1 MMLDAAMEYV
11 LAGFRVFPVKQNKA
25 PYIKGGVNSASDDP
39 AQVRVWWAQW
49 PNANIG
55 TPQATHRAG

>member
-39 AQVRVWWAQW
+39 AQVRAW
-49 PNANIG
+49 
-55 TPQATHRAG
+55 